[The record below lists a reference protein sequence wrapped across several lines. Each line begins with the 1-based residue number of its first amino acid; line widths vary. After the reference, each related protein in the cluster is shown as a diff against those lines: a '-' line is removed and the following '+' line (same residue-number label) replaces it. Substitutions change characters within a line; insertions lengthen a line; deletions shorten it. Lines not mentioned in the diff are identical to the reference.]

1 MSSRNERLSSE
12 QREASK
18 VIHET
23 LLKVNEWFRI
33 ITITEINQ
41 RVNEIF
47 EDQRGMVLEYFEIA
61 DEQTLKETD
70 FFYAGHQYRAFIVV
84 FVNDVRLIDNV
95 HLD

>member
-1 MSSRNERLSSE
+1 M
-12 QREASK
+12 
-18 VIHET
+18 IHET

-33 ITITEINQ
+33 ITISEINQ

-70 FFYAGHQYRAFIVV
+70 FFYTGNQYRAFIVV